1 MIVPVLLI
9 TLAQAA
15 QPPSQQPPATPA
27 LQAFADANALYE
39 KKENDKALEAYDKA
53 ISLDATNADFQI
65 GRCRTLARLQ
75 RHEDA
80 IAACSKA
87 LELRPNDPAA
97 MLDRGHFYLN
107 LHKPEQALAD
117 LAKASALNADA
128 YGVAYHT
135 ALSYYVTGEYAKA
148 ADVYT
153 QCVSN
158 AKTVD
163 NTVACTAWQ
172 YLALTRAG
180 RKDDAAKVLERVT
193 PDMQVKDSTSYLD
206 RLLLFKGVKTEEQVA
221 PTMDKDA
228 LTLPTVAYSIGVW
241 HLLNG
246 RSDRAREY
254 FEKAM
259 SPTAQKSA
267 FGAVA
272 ADFELRR
279 MKTTS
284 P

>member
-1 MIVPVLLI
+1 MTFLALVIVL
-9 TLAQAA
+9 TQAA
-15 QPPSQQPPATPA
+15 QAPAQPAPSTPA

-53 ISLDATNADFQI
+53 IALDAMNADFQI

-80 IAACSKA
+80 VLSCSKA

-97 MLDRGHFYLN
+97 LLDRGHFYLN
-107 LHKPEQALAD
+107 LHKVDLALAD
-117 LAKASALNADA
+117 LARAAALNADP

-135 ALSYYVTGEYAKA
+135 ALSYYVTGEYGKA
-148 ADVYT
+148 ADIYE
-153 QCVSN
+153 QCVRN

-163 NTVACTAWQ
+163 NTVACTVWQ

-180 RKDDAAKVLERVT
+180 RKDEASKVLDRVT
-193 PDMQVKDSTSYLD
+193 PDLQVKDSTAYLD
-206 RLLLFKGVKTEEQVA
+206 RLLLFKGVKTEQEVR

-228 LTLPTVAYSIGVW
+228 LTLPTVAYSIGIW

-246 RSDRAREY
+246 RTDRAREY

-259 SPTAQKSA
+259 SPGAQKSA